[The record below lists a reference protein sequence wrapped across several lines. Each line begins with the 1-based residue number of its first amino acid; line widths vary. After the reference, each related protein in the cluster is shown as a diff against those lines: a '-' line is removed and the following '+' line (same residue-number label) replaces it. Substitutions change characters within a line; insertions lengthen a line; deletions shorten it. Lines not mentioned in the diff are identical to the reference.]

1 MTKHT
6 VDTSTFGTPRRWLAL
21 VAISLAVAI
30 IIADST
36 IVSVA
41 VPSIVSDLGLS
52 SSEVQWIQESYTL
65 VFAAFLLAFGTL
77 ADRIG
82 RRRMLVI
89 GTVVFTMASVWA
101 GFADSGLALIWAR
114 LLQGLGGAAML
125 PTTLSLINANYTGR
139 ARGIAFAIWGS
150 TIGGMAAVGPLL
162 GGWLTTDF
170 SWHWAFGINVPIGI
184 LVVVALYAFVPE
196 SRNPAN
202 VAPDLVGA
210 LLSVLTFAP
219 LVFGLIEG
227 RTLGWWTTDQPFTIG
242 SWTWTAEISPVPVA
256 FGLALVAGVA
266 FVWWCRVRF
275 TAGKPAMIAFD
286 LLSIASFRNGNI
298 AALIISLGEFGI
310 IFSLPLWL
318 QNALGY
324 DALQTGWTLLA
335 LAGGSFLASGMVGGL
350 SGKLAPMLMVRLGL
364 VLEIVGLLILGAVI
378 AVDTPWYA
386 TAGGLLVYGMGVG
399 LATAQL
405 TGVVLQDVPLERSGQ
420 GSATQSTAR
429 QIGSALG
436 IAILGTVLFTAL
448 GGFFGAKLDAAGANP
463 EQRDQLVSVVVDS
476 AGSAIPQLEGELTA
490 VVGPQAAKQIAQD
503 AKQSLATATQLGAFA
518 AAAFLAVG
526 LVSTLSLRGSRPSTD
541 APTSSESRAGSRRR

>member
-1 MTKHT
+1 MNQPAI
-6 VDTSTFGTPRRWLAL
+6 DTSTFGSPKRWLAL
-21 VAISLAVAI
+21 VSISLAVAI

-41 VPSIVSDLGLS
+41 VPSIVDDLGLT

-89 GTVVFTMASVWA
+89 GTVVFTLASVWA
-101 GFADSGLALIWAR
+101 GLSQSGTELIWAR

-125 PTTLSLINANYTGR
+125 PTTLSLINANYTGK

-184 LVVVALYAFVPE
+184 VIVVALFAFVPE

-202 VAPDLVGA
+202 AFPDLVGA

-227 RTLGWWTTDQPFTIG
+227 RTLGWWLVDQQFSIG
-242 SWTWTAEISPVPVA
+242 DWNWSLDVSPVPFA
-256 FGLALVAGVA
+256 FGLAVLAGVA

-275 TAGKPAMIAFD
+275 TAGKPSMIAFD
-286 LLSIASFRNGNI
+286 LLSINSFRNGNV
-298 AALIISLGEFGI
+298 AALIVSLGEFGI

-318 QNALGY
+318 QNAMGY
-324 DALQTGWTLLA
+324 DALQTGWVLMA
-335 LAGGSFLASGMVGGL
+335 LAIGSFVASGMVGGM
-350 SGKLAPMLMVRLGL
+350 SGKIAPILMVRIGI
-364 VLEIVGLLILGAVI
+364 VLEIVGLVLLGLVI
-378 AVDTPWYA
+378 GVDTPWFG
-386 TAGGLLVYGMGVG
+386 TAGGLFVYGMGVG

-405 TGVVLQDVPLERSGQ
+405 TGVVLQDVPITRSGQ

-436 IAILGTVLFTAL
+436 IAILGTILFSAL
-448 GGFFGAKLDAAGANP
+448 GGLFGANLDKLGATA
-463 EQRDQLVSVVVDS
+463 EQRDEIVQVVVNS
-476 AGSAIPQLEGELTA
+476 AGSAIPQLEAQLTPT
-490 VVGPQAAKQIAQD
+490 VGPDAAAQIQAD
-503 AKQSLATATQLGAFA
+503 AEQSLATATQYGAFA
-518 AAAFLAVG
+518 AAGFLVIG
-526 LVSTLSLRGSRPSTD
+526 LLATLSLGGARKPARSVEP
-541 APTSSESRAGSRRR
+541 

>member
-1 MTKHT
+1 MNQPAI
-6 VDTSTFGTPRRWLAL
+6 DTSTFGSPKRWLAL
-21 VAISLAVAI
+21 VSISLAVAI

-41 VPSIVSDLGLS
+41 VPSIVDDLGLT

-89 GTVVFTMASVWA
+89 GTVVFTAASVWA
-101 GFADSGLALIWAR
+101 GLSQSGTELIWAR

-125 PTTLSLINANYTGR
+125 PTTLSLINANYTGK

-184 LVVVALYAFVPE
+184 VIVVALFAFVPE

-202 VAPDLVGA
+202 AFPDLVGA

-227 RTLGWWTTDQPFTIG
+227 RTLGWWLVDQQFSIG
-242 SWTWTAEISPVPVA
+242 DWNWSLDVSPVPFA
-256 FGLALVAGVA
+256 FGLAVLAGAA

-275 TAGKPAMIAFD
+275 TAGKPSMIAFD
-286 LLSIASFRNGNI
+286 LLSINSFRNGNV
-298 AALIISLGEFGI
+298 AALIVSLGEFGI

-318 QNALGY
+318 QNAMGY
-324 DALQTGWTLLA
+324 DALQTGWVLMA
-335 LAGGSFLASGMVGGL
+335 LAIGSFVASGMVGGM
-350 SGKLAPMLMVRLGL
+350 SGKIAPILMVRIGI
-364 VLEIVGLLILGAVI
+364 VLEIVGLVLLGLVI
-378 AVDTPWYA
+378 GVDTPWFG
-386 TAGGLLVYGMGVG
+386 TAGGLFVYGMGVG

-405 TGVVLQDVPLERSGQ
+405 TGVVLQDVPITRSGQ

-436 IAILGTVLFTAL
+436 IAILGTILFSAL
-448 GGFFGAKLDAAGANP
+448 GGLFGANLDKLGATA
-463 EQRDQLVSVVVDS
+463 EQRDEIVQVVVNS
-476 AGSAIPQLEGELTA
+476 AGSAIPQLEAQLTPT
-490 VVGPQAAKQIAQD
+490 VGPDAAAQIQAD
-503 AKQSLATATQLGAFA
+503 AEQSLATATQYGAFA
-518 AAAFLAVG
+518 AAGFLVIG
-526 LVSTLSLRGSRPSTD
+526 LLATLSLGGARKPARSVEP
-541 APTSSESRAGSRRR
+541 

>member
-1 MTKHT
+1 MQHT
-6 VDTSTFGTPRRWLAL
+6 AIDTSTFGSPRRWLAL
-21 VAISLAVAI
+21 VSISLAVAI

-41 VPSIVSDLGLS
+41 VPSIVDDLGLNS
-52 SSEVQWIQESYTL
+52 SQVQWIQESYTL

-82 RRRMLVI
+82 RRLMLVL
-89 GTVVFTMASVWA
+89 GTIVFTAASIWA
-101 GFADSGLALIWAR
+101 GLSTTGDALIWAR

-125 PTTLSLINANYTGR
+125 PTTLSLINANYTGK

-184 LVVVALYAFVPE
+184 LIVVALFAFVPE

-202 VAPDLVGA
+202 ALPDLVGA

-227 RTLGWWTTDQPFTIG
+227 RTLGWWKTDQPFTIG
-242 SWTWTAEISPVPVA
+242 DWTWGSTMSPVPFA
-256 FGLALVAGVA
+256 FGLALVAGIA

-275 TAGKPAMIAFD
+275 GAGKSSMIAFD
-286 LLSIASFRNGNI
+286 LLSVNSFRNGNI
-298 AALIISLGEFGI
+298 AALIVSLGEFGI

-318 QNALGY
+318 QNAMGY
-324 DALQTGWTLLA
+324 DALQTGWVLMA
-335 LAGGSFLASGMVGGL
+335 LAIGSFVASGFVGAM
-350 SGKLAPMLMVRLGL
+350 SGKIAPILMVRIGL
-364 VLEIVGLLILGAVI
+364 ALEIVGLVALALVI
-378 AVDTPWYA
+378 GVDTPWFG
-386 TAGGLLVYGMGVG
+386 TAGGLFIYGMGVG

-405 TGVVLQDVPLERSGQ
+405 TGVVLQDVPITRSGQ
-420 GSATQSTAR
+420 GSATQSTSR

-436 IAILGTVLFTAL
+436 IAILGTVLFSAL
-448 GGFFGAKLDAAGANP
+448 GGFFGAKLDDLGATA
-463 EQRDQLVSVVVDS
+463 EQRDQVVSVVVNS
-476 AGSAIPQLEGELTA
+476 AGSAIPQLEQQLSSQL
-490 VVGPQAAKQIAQD
+490 GPDAAKQVQLD
-503 AKQSLATATQLGAFA
+503 AEQSLASATQLGAFA
-518 AAAFLAVG
+518 AAGFLVIG
-526 LVSTLSLRGSRPSTD
+526 LLATLSLGGATGRREPEGP
-541 APTSSESRAGSRRR
+541 AGTA

>member
-1 MTKHT
+1 MNQPAI
-6 VDTSTFGTPRRWLAL
+6 DTSTFGSPKRWLAL
-21 VAISLAVAI
+21 VSISLAVAI

-41 VPSIVSDLGLS
+41 VPSIVDDLGLT

-89 GTVVFTMASVWA
+89 GTVVFTAASVWA
-101 GFADSGLALIWAR
+101 GLSQSGTELIWAR

-125 PTTLSLINANYTGR
+125 PTTLSLINANYTGK

-184 LVVVALYAFVPE
+184 VIVAALFAFVPE

-202 VAPDLVGA
+202 ALPDLVGA

-227 RTLGWWTTDQPFTIG
+227 RTLGWWLVDQQFSIG
-242 SWTWTAEISPVPVA
+242 DWNWSLDVSPVPFA
-256 FGLALVAGVA
+256 FGLAVLAGVA

-275 TAGKPAMIAFD
+275 NAGKPSMIAFD
-286 LLSIASFRNGNI
+286 LLSISSFRNGNV
-298 AALIISLGEFGI
+298 AALIVSLGEFGI

-318 QNALGY
+318 QNAMGY
-324 DALQTGWTLLA
+324 DALQTGWVLMA
-335 LAGGSFLASGMVGGL
+335 LAIGSFVASGMVGGM
-350 SGKLAPMLMVRLGL
+350 SGKIAPILMVRIGI
-364 VLEIVGLLILGAVI
+364 VLEIVGLVLLGLVI
-378 AVDTPWYA
+378 GVDTPWFG
-386 TAGGLLVYGMGVG
+386 TAGGLFVYGMGVG

-405 TGVVLQDVPLERSGQ
+405 TGVVLQDVPITRSGQ

-436 IAILGTVLFTAL
+436 IAILGTILFSAL
-448 GGFFGAKLDAAGANP
+448 GGLFGANLDNLGAGA
-463 EQRDQLVSVVVDS
+463 EQRDEIVQVVVNS
-476 AGSAIPQLEGELTA
+476 AGSAIPQLEAQLTPT
-490 VVGPQAAKQIAQD
+490 VGPDAAAKIQAD
-503 AKQSLATATQLGAFA
+503 AEQSLATATQYGAFA
-518 AAAFLAVG
+518 AAGFLVIG
-526 LVSTLSLRGSRPSTD
+526 LLATLSLGGARKPAHSVDP
-541 APTSSESRAGSRRR
+541 

>member
-1 MTKHT
+1 MNQPAI
-6 VDTSTFGTPRRWLAL
+6 DTSTFGSPKRWLAL
-21 VAISLAVAI
+21 VSISLAVAI

-41 VPSIVSDLGLS
+41 VPSIVDDLGLT

-89 GTVVFTMASVWA
+89 GTVVFTAASVWA
-101 GFADSGLALIWAR
+101 GLSQSGTELIWAR

-125 PTTLSLINANYTGR
+125 PTTLSLINANYTGK

-184 LVVVALYAFVPE
+184 VIVVALFAFVPE

-202 VAPDLVGA
+202 AFPDLVGA

-227 RTLGWWTTDQPFTIG
+227 RTLGWWLVDQQFSIG
-242 SWTWTAEISPVPVA
+242 DWNWSLDVSPVPFA
-256 FGLALVAGVA
+256 FGLAVLAGVA

-275 TAGKPAMIAFD
+275 TAGKPSMIAFD
-286 LLSIASFRNGNI
+286 LLSINSFRNGNV
-298 AALIISLGEFGI
+298 AALIVSLGEFGI

-318 QNALGY
+318 QNAMGY
-324 DALQTGWTLLA
+324 DALQTGWVLMA
-335 LAGGSFLASGMVGGL
+335 LAIGSFVASGMVGGM
-350 SGKLAPMLMVRLGL
+350 SGKIAPILMVRIGI
-364 VLEIVGLLILGAVI
+364 VLEIVGLVLLGLVI
-378 AVDTPWYA
+378 GVDTPWFG
-386 TAGGLLVYGMGVG
+386 TAGGLFVYGMGVG

-405 TGVVLQDVPLERSGQ
+405 TGVVLQDVPITRSGQ

-436 IAILGTVLFTAL
+436 IAILGTILFSAL
-448 GGFFGAKLDAAGANP
+448 GGLFGANLDKLGATA
-463 EQRDQLVSVVVDS
+463 EQRDEIVQVVVNS
-476 AGSAIPQLEGELTA
+476 AGSAIPQLEAQLTPT
-490 VVGPQAAKQIAQD
+490 VGPDAAAQIQAD
-503 AKQSLATATQLGAFA
+503 AEQSLATATQYGAFA
-518 AAAFLAVG
+518 AAGFLVIG
-526 LVSTLSLRGSRPSTD
+526 LLATLSLGGARKPARSVEP
-541 APTSSESRAGSRRR
+541 

>member
-1 MTKHT
+1 MTQHDI
-6 VDTSTFGTPRRWLAL
+6 DTSTFGSPRRWLAL
-21 VAISLAVAI
+21 VSISLAVAI

-41 VPSIVSDLGLS
+41 VPSIVEDLGLTS
-52 SSEVQWIQESYTL
+52 SQVQWIQESYTL

-82 RRRMLVI
+82 RRLMLVL
-89 GTVVFTMASVWA
+89 GTIVFVVASIWA
-101 GFADSGLALIWAR
+101 GLAESGDALIWAR

-125 PTTLSLINANYTGR
+125 PTTLSLVNANYTGK

-162 GGWLTTDF
+162 GGWLTTNF
-170 SWHWAFGINVPIGI
+170 SWHWAFGINVPIGVLI
-184 LVVVALYAFVPE
+184 IVALFAFVPE

-202 VAPDLVGA
+202 VFPDLVGA

-227 RTLGWWTTDQPFTIG
+227 RTLGWWESDGAFTIG
-242 SWTWTAEISPVPVA
+242 DWTWDATLSPVPIA
-256 FGLALVAGVA
+256 FGIALVAGAA
-266 FVWWCRVRF
+266 FVWWCRIRF
-275 TAGKPAMIAFD
+275 NAGKPSMIAFD

-298 AALIISLGEFGI
+298 AALIVSLGEFGI

-324 DALQTGWTLLA
+324 DALQTGWTIVA
-335 LAGGSFLASGMVGGL
+335 LAVGSFVASGFVGGT
-350 SGKLAPMLMVRLGL
+350 SGKIPPILMVRIGI
-364 VLEIVGLLILGAVI
+364 VLEIVGLVVLGLVI
-378 AVDTPWYA
+378 GIDTPWYG
-386 TAGGLLVYGMGVG
+386 TAGGLFIYGIGVG

-405 TGVVLQDVPLERSGQ
+405 TGVVLKDVPIARSGQ

-436 IAILGTVLFTAL
+436 IAILGTILFSAL
-448 GGFFGAKLDAAGANP
+448 GGIFGAKLDAAGATP
-463 EQRDQLVSVVVDS
+463 EQRDQVVNVVVES
-476 AGSAIPQLEGELTA
+476 AGTAIPQLEAQLTPQ
-490 VVGPQAAKQIAQD
+490 VGPEAAKQVQTD
-503 AKQSLATATQLGAFA
+503 AEQALASATQLGAFA
-518 AAAFLAVG
+518 AAGFLAIG
-526 LVSTLSLRGSRPSTD
+526 LIATLSLGGAKRPV
-541 APTSSESRAGSRRR
+541 SSEEL

>member
-1 MTKHT
+1 MNQPAI
-6 VDTSTFGTPRRWLAL
+6 DTSTFGSPKRWLAL
-21 VAISLAVAI
+21 VSISLAVAI

-41 VPSIVSDLGLS
+41 VPSIVDDLGLT

-89 GTVVFTMASVWA
+89 GTVVFTLASVWA
-101 GFADSGLALIWAR
+101 GLSQSGTELIWAR

-125 PTTLSLINANYTGR
+125 PTTLSLINANYTGK

-184 LVVVALYAFVPE
+184 VIVVALFAFVPE

-202 VAPDLVGA
+202 AFPDLVGA

-227 RTLGWWTTDQPFTIG
+227 RTLGWWLVDQQFSIG
-242 SWTWTAEISPVPVA
+242 DWNWSLDVSPVPFA
-256 FGLALVAGVA
+256 FGLAVLAGVA

-275 TAGKPAMIAFD
+275 TAGKPSMIAFD
-286 LLSIASFRNGNI
+286 LLSINSFRNGNV
-298 AALIISLGEFGI
+298 AALIVSLGEFGI

-318 QNALGY
+318 QNAMGY
-324 DALQTGWTLLA
+324 DALQTGWVLMA
-335 LAGGSFLASGMVGGL
+335 LAIGSFVASGMVGGM
-350 SGKLAPMLMVRLGL
+350 SGKIAPILMVRIGIVLEIIGLVLLGL
-364 VLEIVGLLILGAVI
+364 VIG
-378 AVDTPWYA
+378 VDTPWFG
-386 TAGGLLVYGMGVG
+386 TAGGLFVYGMGVG

-405 TGVVLQDVPLERSGQ
+405 TGVVLQDVPITRSGQ

-436 IAILGTVLFTAL
+436 IAILGTILFSAL
-448 GGFFGAKLDAAGANP
+448 GGLFSANLDKLGATT
-463 EQRDQLVSVVVDS
+463 EQRDQIVQVVVNS
-476 AGSAIPQLEGELTA
+476 AGSAIPQLEAQLTPT
-490 VVGPQAAKQIAQD
+490 VGPDAAAQIQAD
-503 AKQSLATATQLGAFA
+503 AEQSLATATQYGAFA
-518 AAAFLAVG
+518 AAGFLVIG
-526 LVSTLSLRGSRPSTD
+526 LLATLSLGGARKPAHSVEP
-541 APTSSESRAGSRRR
+541 